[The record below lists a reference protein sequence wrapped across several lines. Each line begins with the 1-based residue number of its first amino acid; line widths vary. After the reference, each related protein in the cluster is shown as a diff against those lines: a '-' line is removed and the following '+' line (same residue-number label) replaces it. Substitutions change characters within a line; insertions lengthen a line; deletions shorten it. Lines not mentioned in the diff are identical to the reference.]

1 MRSDVLRN
9 DVIVTGNGNCKF
21 EFVKAI
27 DPAEHGCFGS
37 WERLSLQGHETSFTA
52 FIWRTLL

>member
-1 MRSDVLRN
+1 MKSVLRN

-27 DPAEHGCFGS
+27 DPAEHG
-37 WERLSLQGHETSFTA
+37 
-52 FIWRTLL
+52 